1 MHDAEPILT
10 QIEAAIAGH
19 PELEVVLLF
28 GSLATGLGRSDS
40 DMDVAVRAAHP
51 LGSRDKM
58 MLMADLADATGRTVD
73 LVDLRT
79 AGEPLLGQILTHGR
93 RIRCSNADY
102 AELLRRHLFD
112 TADFM
117 PYVQRLLAQRRKNW
131 IGR

>member
-1 MHDAEPILT
+1 
-10 QIEAAIAGH
+10 
-19 PELEVVLLF
+19 
-28 GSLATGLGRSDS
+28 
-40 DMDVAVRAAHP
+40 
-51 LGSRDKM
+51 
-58 MLMADLADATGRTVD
+58 MADLADATGRTVD